1 MLYRERRSW
10 TEEEDQLL
18 RDAVDLEE
26 PGSINPSKWHAI
38 AKHVP
43 SRTNKDCRK
52 RWFAKMASDV
62 VKGGWAPEEDEK
74 LVQAIEKYGTR
85 WSLVSAYVQTRNSDQ
100 CAKRWTDTLNPMIDR
115 TRWSAE
121 ADALLLNAVQEH
133 GKLWTKI
140 VRIYFPGRTGL
151 AAKNRYNS
159 ITRFSTRAPRRKSY
173 KPRFESESASSSISN
188 SPSISSMSSSS
199 STSDTSEPPSTPPS
213 FELNTPLI
221 SDPNSE
227 GLPSEF
233 MLDSTTWSAIESA
246 SLECTSHCLPSTT
259 FTYEDLCNAMASS
272 SDLINDAAGL
282 PDYSDS
288 KSSQN
293 PLSTLPWE
301 DETYSHIQ
309 HTIDLC
315 SNSAILSS
323 SHPLDSFDTFLS
335 YQNLDHS
342 STALSPL
349 PMSSMSDTSS
359 AITLLPADGETTN
372 SLNNSSHVHRHEY
385 GYATVPFWEPANSDP
400 HSFLAQWT
408 STY

>member
-18 RDAVDLEE
+18 RDAVELEE

-85 WSLVSAYVQTRNSDQ
+85 WSLVSAFVQTRNSDQ

-115 TRWSAE
+115 TRWSPE
-121 ADALLLNAVQEH
+121 ADTLLLDAVKEH

-159 ITRFSTRAPRRKSY
+159 ITRFSSRAPRRKSY
-173 KPRFESESASSSISN
+173 KTRYESESASSTISN
-188 SPSISSMSSSS
+188 SPSMSS
-199 STSDTSEPPSTPPS
+199 STSDTSEPPNTPPS

-221 SDPNSE
+221 SEPSHPE
-227 GLPSEF
+227 IVPSES
-233 MLDSTTWSAIESA
+233 MLDPATWSPIEISACTSQSTT
-246 SLECTSHCLPSTT
+246 L
-259 FTYEDLCNAMASS
+259 TYEDLCNVMVSS
-272 SDLINDAAGL
+272 SDMLNGVTGL
-282 PDYSDS
+282 SDYHGFQSPQVQ
-288 KSSQN
+288 SSII
-293 PLSTLPWE
+293 PWE
-301 DETYSHIQ
+301 TMDETYSEIQ
-309 HTIDLC
+309 RAIDLC
-315 SNSAILSS
+315 TNTSISPPCL
-323 SHPLDSFDTFLS
+323 PLESFDTLLS
-335 YQNLDHS
+335 CQNLDHS
-342 STALSPL
+342 LSPLALSPI
-349 PMSSMSDTSS
+349 SDTSS
-359 AITLLPADGETTN
+359 VHMNTSTATSIQADGEILGN
-372 SLNNSSHVHRHEY
+372 SLHIHRNEY
-385 GYATVPFWEPANSDP
+385 GYATVPFWESTSSDP
-400 HSFLAQWT
+400 HSFLTQWT